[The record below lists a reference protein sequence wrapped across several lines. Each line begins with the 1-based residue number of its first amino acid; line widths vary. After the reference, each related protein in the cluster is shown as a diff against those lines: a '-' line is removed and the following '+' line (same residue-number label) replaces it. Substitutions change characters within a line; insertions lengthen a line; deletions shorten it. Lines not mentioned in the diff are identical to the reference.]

1 MTLATT
7 STDLRQPDLAP
18 ALSPTRPAWEVSCLN
33 CDSPL
38 AGPFCAEC
46 GQRAVPPHPRVSEL
60 AGDAFAEFSG
70 WDGKFAE
77 TIRLLVRRP
86 GELTK
91 QFIAGRRVRFI
102 SPVRL
107 YLAMSFVYF
116 VLAGAASQ
124 ATTRPG
130 ELDLGGIRISSS
142 SNEPSAKMTAVT
154 SAETAARAGTLSAAQ
169 RDSALASIASAP
181 RIIRPILVK
190 GIEDPKGLQQTMIAY
205 MPRVFFAL
213 LPVFAAILAIFYK
226 KRHYPEHLY
235 FAIHLHAFAFFAL
248 TFIEL
253 AKLAH
258 LTAAAK
264 GIGTVAM
271 VWICGYAIVALRRV
285 YGGSIGKTLLK
296 GAGIGSLYLLASG
309 TALMVLVYAAAVLG

>member
-1 MTLATT
+1 MNASAIIEEHSAAGANVRGIPRWETACLKCGH
-7 STDLRQPDLAP
+7 DL
-18 ALSPTRPAWEVSCLN
+18 V
-33 CDSPL
+33 
-38 AGPFCAEC
+38 GPFCSEC
-46 GQRAVPPHPRVSEL
+46 GQRAVPPYPKVSEL

-86 GELTK
+86 GELTR

-116 VLAGAASQ
+116 VLAGAVSPQVSRSGDVSVA
-124 ATTRPG
+124 
-130 ELDLGGIRISSS
+130 GIRISSS
-142 SNEPSAKMTAVT
+142 TESPSARMAAVT
-154 SAETAARAGTLSAAQ
+154 NAEKAARTGTLTKAQ
-169 RDSALASIASAP
+169 RDSALDGIAAAP
-181 RIIRPILVK
+181 RIMQPLLQK
-190 GIEDPKGLQQTMIAY
+190 GIEDPNGLRQAVVAN

-213 LPVFAAILAIFYK
+213 LPVFAAILAIFYR

-253 AKLAH
+253 ARFAH
-258 LTAAAK
+258 LTRLGNGLAP
-264 GIGTVAM
+264 VALL
-271 VWICGYAIVALRRV
+271 WICAYTVIALRRV
-285 YGGSIGKTLLK
+285 YGGSVGITLAK
-296 GAGIGSLYLLASG
+296 GAGIAGLYLLGAG
-309 TALMVLVYAAAVLG
+309 AALLGLVFAAAWIG